1 MRVIAL
7 DYGRARTG
15 VAISDPT
22 GTLARPL
29 GVVER
34 VRTPAGMDELIR
46 LIDDAEAELVVV
58 GLPLT
63 LAGETGAQAS
73 ETLDFVRELRERCGT
88 PVETEDERFTTS
100 LARSDGRSRPAGRRG
115 RRGAPARGVPPTARR
130 IVVIAALVAAVAG
143 VWFGVKALFPDS
155 SKPAADPH
163 GAGDHGQDPARARTR
178 RAIGSIL
185 ERRGRGR
192 GRRPLPQLRQGPGRG
207 SGLQGRH
214 LPVPRG
220 HRTTT

>member
-46 LIDDAEAELVVV
+46 LIDDAEAALVVV

-100 LARSDGRSRPAGRRG
+100 LARPRSAPGRPDDA
-115 RRGAPARGVPPTARR
+115 
-130 IVVIAALVAAVAG
+130 VAAAHLLEGYLRRLAG
-143 VWFGVKALFPDS
+143 
-155 SKPAADPH
+155 
-163 GAGDHGQDPARARTR
+163 
-178 RAIGSIL
+178 
-185 ERRGRGR
+185 
-192 GRRPLPQLRQGPGRG
+192 
-207 SGLQGRH
+207 
-214 LPVPRG
+214 
-220 HRTTT
+220 

>member
-29 GVVER
+29 TVVER
-34 VRTPAGMDELIR
+34 VRTPAGMDELVR

-73 ETLDFVRELRERCGT
+73 ETLEFVRELRERCGA
-88 PVETEDERFTTS
+88 PIETEDERFTTS
-100 LARSDGRSRPAGRRG
+100 LARTTVSPGQPDDA
-115 RRGAPARGVPPTARR
+115 
-130 IVVIAALVAAVAG
+130 VAAAHLLEG
-143 VWFGVKALFPDS
+143 YP
-155 SKPAADPH
+155 
-163 GAGDHGQDPARARTR
+163 R
-178 RAIGSIL
+178 RLG
-185 ERRGRGR
+185 G
-192 GRRPLPQLRQGPGRG
+192 
-207 SGLQGRH
+207 
-214 LPVPRG
+214 
-220 HRTTT
+220 

>member
-46 LIDDAEAELVVV
+46 VIDDTEAELIVV

-73 ETLDFVRELRERCGT
+73 ETLDFVRELRERCGM

-100 LARSDGRSRPAGRRG
+100 LARST
-115 RRGAPARGVPPTARR
+115 V
-130 IVVIAALVAAVAG
+130 
-143 VWFGVKALFPDS
+143 
-155 SKPAADPH
+155 
-163 GAGDHGQDPARARTR
+163 GAGQPDDH
-178 RAIGSIL
+178 
-185 ERRGRGR
+185 
-192 GRRPLPQLRQGPGRG
+192 QLRLGVVDQP
-207 SGLQGRH
+207 
-214 LPVPRG
+214 
-220 HRTTT
+220 

>member
-34 VRTPAGMDELIR
+34 VLTPAGMDELIR
-46 LIDDAEAELVVV
+46 VIDDTEAELIVV

-73 ETLDFVRELRERCGT
+73 ETLDFVRELRERCGM

-100 LARSDGRSRPAGRRG
+100 LARSTVGAGQPDD
-115 RRGAPARGVPPTARR
+115 A
-130 IVVIAALVAAVAG
+130 VAAAHLLEGYLRRLAG
-143 VWFGVKALFPDS
+143 
-155 SKPAADPH
+155 
-163 GAGDHGQDPARARTR
+163 
-178 RAIGSIL
+178 
-185 ERRGRGR
+185 
-192 GRRPLPQLRQGPGRG
+192 
-207 SGLQGRH
+207 
-214 LPVPRG
+214 
-220 HRTTT
+220 